1 MNLTNLETVFVVF
14 GRWRVNDTEHVI
26 GIFRTEEDAER
37 AKKEAVTQTI
47 PRFEASVREFGVQ

>member
-14 GRWRVNDTEHVI
+14 GRWTINDSQHII
-26 GIFRTEEDAER
+26 GIFRTKEDAEQ

-47 PRFEASVREFGVQ
+47 PRFESFVREFGVQ

>member
-14 GRWRVNDTEHVI
+14 GRWKVNDPQHVI
-26 GIFRTEEDAER
+26 GIFRTEEDAKKAE
-37 AKKEAVTQTI
+37 KEAMTQTI